1 MYNMNISEMG
11 GYAAYRKVYQNFD
24 NLNQDNKNYEN
35 TRSADADM
43 GAVSQRDRISKR
55 DTVEISAAGKS
66 AFTESLNADLDLPEA
81 SNENADADFTENQN
95 ADADFTDDA
104 ENESES
110 VGGAVGINA
119 AKLARKLA
127 AAKTRD
133 QVRAVMAEIQSDLKE
148 CESGKARGMDV
159 DEASVQAAERLLQE
173 ARRRM
178 GETEDRKA
186 TPEEEMA
193 SNLADLL

>member
-81 SNENADADFTENQN
+81 SNENADARTRTRILRTTRKMRVKVW
-95 ADADFTDDA
+95 AAR
-104 ENESES
+104 S
-110 VGGAVGINA
+110 VSMPRNW
-119 AKLARKLA
+119 
-127 AAKTRD
+127 
-133 QVRAVMAEIQSDLKE
+133 
-148 CESGKARGMDV
+148 RG
-159 DEASVQAAERLLQE
+159 
-173 ARRRM
+173 
-178 GETEDRKA
+178 
-186 TPEEEMA
+186 
-193 SNLADLL
+193 N